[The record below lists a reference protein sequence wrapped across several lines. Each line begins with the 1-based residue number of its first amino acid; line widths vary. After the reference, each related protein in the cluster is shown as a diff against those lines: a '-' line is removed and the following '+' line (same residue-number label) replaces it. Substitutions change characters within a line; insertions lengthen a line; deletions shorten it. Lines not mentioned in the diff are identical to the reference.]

1 MRYIFI
7 CTVFI
12 FLAACSSFQLST
24 ETPLDQSQDQ
34 ALNQVTSNKE
44 KPVQQENI
52 ELTAPLEKPN
62 KSPKT
67 QAILPLHNLN
77 SNDKNIDAN
86 ITVKKLTA
94 PHIDNFVSLLPKI
107 NINETKQHKKDTHDI
122 NSLVDQFFKF
132 DTQPSLN
139 IETSDFSDYGFI
151 TPSND
156 LEIRVNN
163 ELRELRTVEIPV
175 TNSPD
180 ILKRVRAHFKLDL
193 SLDNRRIKNQLNW
206 YVRNP
211 NYLDRVFKR
220 SARYLHYV
228 VEEVIKR
235 DLPMEL
241 ALLPFVESAYDPFA
255 YSHGR
260 ASGLWQFI
268 PGTGKIYG
276 LHQNWWYDGRRDFIA
291 STQGAIKYLRYLHK
305 YFDGDWLLALAA
317 YNSGE
322 GRVRRAM
329 KNNARKN
336 KPTDFWSLDLP
347 KETRAYVPKLLALAD
362 IIKRPEQFNLSL
374 YEIAN
379 EEVISQVDIK
389 SQLDLAKAASLADLS
404 LTELQ
409 RLNPGFNRWST
420 DPDGPHRLLLP
431 KHKIESFEQNL
442 AKLTKDERLAW
453 QRYKIK
459 NGDNLGYIAN
469 KFHTSIDLIRQINGI
484 KGNQIRAGQH
494 LLIPVAAKS
503 LDSYILSQDQ
513 RIAKKQ
519 ARPQKG
525 SKITHTVVSGDNLW
539 DIGRHYKVNGKSIA
553 KWNGFAPR
561 DTLKLGQKLVIW
573 QKSSS
578 SNKRA
583 ETARINSGIEQS
595 IMRNITYKVRSGDSF
610 ARIAD
615 KFNVRIS
622 DIERWNSLSRNKY
635 LQPGQKLKLS
645 VDVTNNI

>member
-1 MRYIFI
+1 MKYFLFPA
-7 CTVFI
+7 FI
-12 FLAACSSFQLST
+12 FLSGCQST
-24 ETPLDQSQDQ
+24 LLSQDNTIEENTSTQAEFIASATEINQ
-34 ALNQVTSNKE
+34 ALLAD
-44 KPVQQENI
+44 ENI
-52 ELTAPLEKPN
+52 DVIHPVEDIAFSLSSKETSLKD
-62 KSPKT
+62 
-67 QAILPLHNLN
+67 
-77 SNDKNIDAN
+77 SNDVWQRIREQ
-86 ITVKKLTA
+86 LT
-94 PHIDNFVSLLPKI
+94 
-107 NINETKQHKKDTHDI
+107 
-122 NSLVDQFFKF
+122 F
-132 DTQPSLN
+132 DVP
-139 IETSDFSDYGFI
+139 E
-151 TPSND
+151 
-156 LEIRVNN
+156 NN
-163 ELRELRTVEIPV
+163 
-175 TNSPD
+175 
-180 ILKRVRAHFKLDL
+180 
-193 SLDNRRIKNQLNW
+193 RIVAQRNW
-206 YVRNP
+206 YVKHP
-211 NYLDRVFKR
+211 SYLNRVAKR
-220 SARYLHYV
+220 AEPFLYYI
-228 VEEVIKR
+228 VEELEKNNVPI
-235 DLPMEL
+235 EL
-241 ALLPFVESAYDPFA
+241 ALLPIVESAFDPFA

-260 ASGLWQFI
+260 ASGMWQFV
-268 PGTGKIYG
+268 PGTGTRFGMK
-276 LHQNWWYDGRRDFIA
+276 QNWWYDGRRDVIA
-291 STQGAIKYLRYLHK
+291 STEGAIKYMKYLHK

-322 GRVRRAM
+322 GRVQRAV
-329 KNNARKN
+329 KKN
-336 KPTDFWSLDLP
+336 KRKGKNTDFWALDLP
-347 KETRAYVPKLLALAD
+347 KETKAYVPKLLALAD
-362 IIKRPEQFNLSL
+362 IIKRPEQFDLSL

-379 EEVISQVDIK
+379 KEVISQVDIK

-420 DPDGPHRLLLP
+420 DPDGPHRLVLP

-442 AKLTKDERLAW
+442 AKLNKNDRLAW

-459 NGDNLGYIAN
+459 NGDNLGYIAS
-469 KFHTSIDLIRQINGI
+469 KFHTSIDLIRQVNGI
-484 KGNQIRAGQH
+484 NGNQIRAGNH

-519 ARPQKG
+519 ARPQQG
-525 SKITHTVVSGDNLW
+525 SKVTHTVVSGDNLW
-539 DIGRHYKVNGKSIA
+539 DIGQHYKVSGKNIA

-583 ETARINSGIEQS
+583 ETARVNSGVEQA

-622 DIERWNSLSRNKY
+622 DIERWNSLSRTKY